1 MADTK
6 ETTETTHTQHETV
19 TTPTPAPAVVK
30 PSEQVTTQQTERTS
44 TVTSQPKP

>member
-6 ETTETTHTQHETV
+6 TTDTTHTQHETV
-19 TTPTPAPAVVK
+19 TTPTPAPVVK
-30 PSEQVTTQQTERTS
+30 PTSDQVTTQETERTS